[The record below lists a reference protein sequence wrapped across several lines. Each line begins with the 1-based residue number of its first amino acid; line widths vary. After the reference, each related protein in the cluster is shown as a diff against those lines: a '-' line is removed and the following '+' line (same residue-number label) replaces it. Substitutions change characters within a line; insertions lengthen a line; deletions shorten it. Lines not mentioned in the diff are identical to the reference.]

1 MKVKRE
7 AKIGIFAV
15 AMILAAW
22 AGIRFLSGIDIFS
35 RNVEYCAA
43 YDQINGVQAASPVMM
58 RGVKIGTVTGIA
70 FDPSQSDKVVLRFT
84 IRRTYRI
91 PTDSEAKIVSS
102 SLMGAKAIEISYGK
116 ARTFLEAGDTIRSSR
131 DRDLMDMAGSELDFF
146 KQRFSQLTDDLS
158 RTLGNIN
165 RILEEN
171 AASLSGT
178 MTHLN
183 GITGNVDELLAAE
196 RAHLHEAVGG
206 LSEFAVALGNNA
218 GRVDSI
224 LLHVDEMAGKLS
236 DQEFAENLAGS
247 VGELNALLEKL
258 NEQQGTLGKLMN
270 DAALYDSLTE
280 ASGNLAALLE
290 DLRAYP
296 ARYVHL
302 SLFGR
307 DPEKM
312 KARAERRAAKE
323 AARAERDSLKRA
335 ARQ

>member
-15 AMILAAW
+15 TMILAAW

-35 RNVEYCAA
+35 RNVEYYAA
-43 YDQINGVQAASPVMM
+43 YDQINGVQAASPIMM

-70 FDPSQSDKVVLRFT
+70 FDPAKSDKVVLQLT

-91 PTDSEAKIVSS
+91 PTDSEAKIVSQ
-102 SLMGAKAIEISYGK
+102 SLMGGKAIEVSYG
-116 ARTFLEAGDTIRSSR
+116 AASTYLEAGDTIRSSR
-131 DRDLMDMAGSELDFF
+131 DRDLMDMADSELDFF
-146 KQRFSQLTDDLS
+146 KQRFSRLTDDLS
-158 RTLGNIN
+158 QTLGNIN
-165 RILEEN
+165 RLLEEN

-183 GITGNVDELLAAE
+183 SITGNVDELLAAE
-196 RAHLHEAVGG
+196 RTHLHEAIGG
-206 LSEFAVALGNNA
+206 LSEFA
-218 GRVDSI
+218 S
-224 LLHVDEMAGKLS
+224 
-236 DQEFAENLAGS
+236 NLAGS
-247 VGELNALLEKL
+247 VEELNALLEKL
-258 NEQQGTLGKLMN
+258 NEQQGTLGKLVG

-280 ASGNLAALLE
+280 ASGNLATLLE
-290 DLRAYP
+290 DLKQYP

-335 ARQ
+335 AQQ

>member
-1 MKVKRE
+1 MNVKRE

-35 RNVEYCAA
+35 RNVEYYAA
-43 YDQINGVQAASPVMM
+43 YDQINGVQAASPIMM
-58 RGVKIGTVTGIA
+58 RGVKIGTVTGIS
-70 FDPSQSDKVVLRFT
+70 FDPSHSDKVVLQLT

-102 SLMGAKAIEISYGK
+102 SLMGAKAIEVSYGT
-116 ARTFLEAGDTIRSSR
+116 AATFLEAGDTIRSGR
-131 DRDLMDMAGSELDFF
+131 DRDLMDVAGSELDFF
-146 KQRFSQLTDDLS
+146 KQRFSRLTDDLS
-158 RTLGNIN
+158 QTLGNIN
-165 RILEEN
+165 RLLEEN

-178 MTHLN
+178 MAHLN
-183 GITGNVDELLAAE
+183 SITSNVDELLATE
-196 RAHLHEAVGG
+196 RTHLHEAIGG
-206 LSEFAVALGNNA
+206 LSEFAGTLGKNA

-224 LLHVDEMAGKLS
+224 LRRVNEMAGDLS
-236 DQEFAENLAGS
+236 EQEFASNLAGS
-247 VGELNALLEKL
+247 VEELNTLLEKL
-258 NEQQGTLGKLMN
+258 NEQQGTLGKLVG
-270 DAALYDSLTE
+270 DTALYDSLTE

-290 DLRAYP
+290 DLKQYP

-302 SLFGR
+302 SVFGR

-312 KARAERRAAKE
+312 KAKAERRAAKE

>member
-15 AMILAAW
+15 TMILAAW

-35 RNVEYCAA
+35 RNVEYYAA
-43 YDQINGVQAASPVMM
+43 YDQINGVQAASPIMM

-70 FDPSQSDKVVLRFT
+70 FDPAKSDKVMLQLT

-91 PTDSEAKIVSS
+91 PTDSEAKIVSQ
-102 SLMGAKAIEISYGK
+102 SLMGGKAIEVSYG
-116 ARTFLEAGDTIRSSR
+116 AASTYLEAGDTIRSSR
-131 DRDLMDMAGSELDFF
+131 DRDLMDMADSELDFF
-146 KQRFSQLTDDLS
+146 KQRFSRLTDDLS
-158 RTLGNIN
+158 QTLGNIN
-165 RILEEN
+165 RLLEEN

-178 MTHLN
+178 MAHLN
-183 GITGNVDELLAAE
+183 SITGNVDELLAAE
-196 RAHLHEAVGG
+196 RTHLHEAIGG
-206 LSEFAVALGNNA
+206 LSEFAGTLGENA

-224 LLHVDEMAGKLS
+224 LRSVNAMAGELS
-236 DQEFAENLAGS
+236 EQEFASNLAGS
-247 VGELNALLEKL
+247 VEELNALLEKL
-258 NEQQGTLGKLMN
+258 NEQQGTLGKLVG

-280 ASGNLAALLE
+280 ASGNLATLLE
-290 DLRAYP
+290 DLKQYP

-335 ARQ
+335 AQQ

>member
-15 AMILAAW
+15 TMILAAW

-35 RNVEYCAA
+35 RNVEYYAA
-43 YDQINGVQAASPVMM
+43 YDQINGVQAASPIMM

-70 FDPSQSDKVVLRFT
+70 FDPAKSDKVVLQLT

-91 PTDSEAKIVSS
+91 PTDSEAKIVSQ
-102 SLMGAKAIEISYGK
+102 SLMGGKAIEVSYG
-116 ARTFLEAGDTIRSSR
+116 AASTYLEAGDTIRSSR
-131 DRDLMDMAGSELDFF
+131 DRDLMDMADSELDFF
-146 KQRFSQLTDDLS
+146 KQRFSRLTDDLS
-158 RTLGNIN
+158 QTLGNIN
-165 RILEEN
+165 RLLED
-171 AASLSGT
+171 
-178 MTHLN
+178 LN
-183 GITGNVDELLAAE
+183 SITGNVDELLAAE
-196 RAHLHEAVGG
+196 RTHLHEAIGG
-206 LSEFAVALGNNA
+206 LSEFAGTLGENA

-224 LLHVDEMAGKLS
+224 LRSVNAMAGELS
-236 DQEFAENLAGS
+236 EQEFASNLAGS
-247 VGELNALLEKL
+247 VEELNALLEKL
-258 NEQQGTLGKLMN
+258 NEQQGTLGKLVG

-280 ASGNLAALLE
+280 ASGNLATLLE
-290 DLRAYP
+290 DLKQYP

-335 ARQ
+335 AQQ